1 MTHSDEDLFYLKD
14 SFNCIFL
21 GTNKYYFTEDSKSIF
36 PLTFGKKIDYEKDSN
51 NLNLNQRTD
60 NDINLVDSIP
70 INNFGY
76 KENESIFDS
85 YKNESLHGNEYY
97 YDENIKEFF
106 DKSFSDSY
114 EVNTADITGKK
125 KSIENKYKEI
135 KEENIKIDPKKKE
148 LQKEATK
155 GKEKRE
161 GDNKIKLPP
170 PPYHYLFDEIKN
182 KFFQKLNKDT
192 YDKVIDSFI
201 YTDHLKDLEKKM
213 NDDTYYAP
221 KRRNRD
227 KEKKV
232 IETKKL
238 GRKRKDDNSNGEH
251 NKDSEDNI
259 IKKIKAKVIC
269 SLLEFINELINSS
282 FDEEKIKSYVKI
294 MKNIK
299 GDKEPQKEDLI
310 KDLNYKKTVDGT
322 KREINLKFFD
332 LKLKDFL
339 SIEIS
344 PKFST
349 YPNLSNKIIINEIIK
364 NEEDNKILM
373 FVLNDLTFGDYI
385 DIYTH
390 KKELNSFKKLGK
402 DELLFIQCRFIYVDE
417 LLEEIHK
424 INNENNYFSRFVSIL
439 YNLKRWFFIKQERV
453 KKKIE

>member
-1 MTHSDEDLFYLKD
+1 MLHSDDDLFNLKD
-14 SFNCIFL
+14 SFNCIIPD
-21 GTNKYYFTEDSKSIF
+21 TNKYYLTEDSNSIF
-36 PLTFGKKIDYEKDSN
+36 PPTFGKKIDYEKDSN
-51 NLNLNQRTD
+51 NLNLNQLTD
-60 NDINLVDSIP
+60 NCINLVDSIP

-76 KENESIFDS
+76 KDNASIFDFNN
-85 YKNESLHGNEYY
+85 NESLYGNDGNEDYY
-97 YDENIKEFF
+97 FFENSNDISG
-106 DKSFSDSY
+106 KSFSDLY
-114 EVNTADITGKK
+114 EVNTADRTGKK
-125 KSIENKYKEI
+125 KSTENKYKEI
-135 KEENIKIDPKKKE
+135 KEENIKIEPKKKE
-148 LQKEATK
+148 ATK
-155 GKEKRE
+155 DKEE
-161 GDNKIKLPP
+161 GDNNSKLPS

-182 KFFQKLNKDT
+182 KFFQKLDKDT

-201 YTDHLKDLEKKM
+201 YTEHLKDLEKKM
-213 NDDTYYAP
+213 NDETYYAP

-227 KEKKV
+227 KEKKEF
-232 IETKKL
+232 ETKKL

-299 GDKEPQKEDLI
+299 GDKEPHKEDLI

-322 KREINLKFFD
+322 NKGINLKFFD

-349 YPNLSNKIIINEIIK
+349 YPNLSNKIVINEIIK
-364 NEEDNKILM
+364 NEKDNKILM
-373 FVLNDLTFGDYI
+373 FVLNDLTFEDYI

-402 DELLFIQCRFIYVDE
+402 NELLFIQCRFIYVDE

-439 YNLKRWFFIKQERV
+439 YNLKRWFFIKQERIR
-453 KKKIE
+453 KKIE